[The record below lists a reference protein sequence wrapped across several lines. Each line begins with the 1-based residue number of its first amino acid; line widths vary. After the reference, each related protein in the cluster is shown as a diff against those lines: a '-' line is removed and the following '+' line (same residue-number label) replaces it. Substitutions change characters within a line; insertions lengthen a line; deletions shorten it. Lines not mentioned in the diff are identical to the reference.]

1 MQVQVDDGPPI
12 EGMTMTPGALHGPCE
27 PQLGTAIHAL
37 LSLRARQ
44 GAAIQSGSWR
54 GMPGRCGGLPYAS
67 ARLPRR
73 PFGPP
78 RNDKVGR
85 EWARWDG
92 SAGLP
97 RRGFAP
103 PRNDN
108 GESGGRGSARPGFRA
123 YRSTLSLRARQGVAI
138 QSGSWRGM
146 PGRCGGLPD
155 GSAGLPR
162 RCSPRNDVK
171 SEIAWLQA
179 RALGNTGKHARTN
192 FITIMKGKHKIGPSY
207 ALHYLMRSAPFSL
220 DLPSD
225 T

>member
-1 MQVQVDDGPPI
+1 MSQY
-12 EGMTMTPGALHGPCE
+12 
-27 PQLGTAIHAL
+27 
-37 LSLRARQ
+37 
-44 GAAIQSGSWR
+44 
-54 GMPGRCGGLPYAS
+54 GGVPYAT
-67 ARLPRR
+67 
-73 PFGPP
+73 
-78 RNDKVGR
+78 
-85 EWARWDG
+85 
-92 SAGLP
+92 AGLP

-108 GESGGRGSARPGFRA
+108 GEVVGEVVRGRWIAAVFGRVPLCCHCEPVR
-123 YRSTLSLRARQGVAI
+123 GVAI